1 MNQVLGESDAGG
13 IRCWVNQVL
22 DESGWTLQSC
32 VLSSSTFKALRTV
45 VRARFS
51 SKQRLTGKD
60 L

>member
-1 MNQVLGESDAGG
+1 M
-13 IRCWVNQVL
+13 L

-45 VRARFS
+45 VRARLS